1 MSRSVAI
8 VLTIGAGLLV
18 GTQAAAN
25 SALSERV
32 GDLGAAFV
40 SVTIAFAIISVLLLI
55 AGHPGR
61 LAHIG
66 SVRPAELLGGAGGAA
81 VITVGLIA
89 IRTLGAGA
97 VIALLVTAQ
106 LVIALAIDRFG
117 WFGLAH
123 HAIGPTR
130 LIGLALVIAGTVLFT
145 RT

>member
-8 VLTIGAGLLV
+8 ALTVGAGLLV

-25 SALSERV
+25 SALSDRV
-32 GDLGAAFV
+32 GDFGAAFV
-40 SVTIAFAIISVLLLI
+40 SVAIAFAIISLLLV
-55 AGHPGR
+55 AVGHPGR
-61 LAHIG
+61 LAQIG
-66 SVRPAELLGGAGGAA
+66 SVRPAELIGGAGGAA
-81 VITVGLIA
+81 VITVGLIT

-106 LVIALAIDRFG
+106 LVIALVIDRFG

-123 HAIGPTR
+123 VTIGPMR
-130 LIGLALVIAGTVLFT
+130 LLGLALVIAGTVLVT

>member
-8 VLTIGAGLLV
+8 VLTVGAGLLV

-25 SALSERV
+25 SALSQRV

-40 SVTIAFAIISVLLLI
+40 SVTIAFAIITLLLLI

-81 VITVGLIA
+81 VITVGLIT

-106 LVIALAIDRFG
+106 LVIALLIDRFG
-117 WFGLAH
+117 WFALAH
-123 HAIGPTR
+123 QAIGPTR
-130 LIGLALVIAGTVLFT
+130 LIGLALVIAGTVLVT